1 MEDMVR
7 AEEGRSQ
14 LCHSADIPRPCT
26 ANPAEPAEFE
36 AIPLS
41 SPPPPS
47 SSSSSAT
54 ASAPRILLQDYQMQL
69 MLLEQQS
76 KRRLMLA
83 RQELDP
89 ISRAEGDLPMP
100 SQLSTQV
107 QFLSQCRRSSS
118 ASSQSASSSIPP
130 PRYEEELDSNI
141 DVVDGFMYLPTFG
154 REYMHSH
161 ASEGGD
167 ADDISPDSSVVDC
180 SPRMSFDTG
189 RTTFSS
195 TAK

>member
-1 MEDMVR
+1 
-7 AEEGRSQ
+7 
-14 LCHSADIPRPCT
+14 
-26 ANPAEPAEFE
+26 
-36 AIPLS
+36 
-41 SPPPPS
+41 
-47 SSSSSAT
+47 
-54 ASAPRILLQDYQMQL
+54 MQL

-83 RQELDP
+83 RQEFDP